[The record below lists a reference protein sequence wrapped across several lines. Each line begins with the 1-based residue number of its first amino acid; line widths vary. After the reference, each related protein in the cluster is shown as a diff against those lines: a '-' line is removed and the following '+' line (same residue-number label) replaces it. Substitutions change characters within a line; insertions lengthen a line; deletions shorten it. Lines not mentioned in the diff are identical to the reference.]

1 MVSCGFVWFRAAGS
15 KISKKCVQKI
25 KSFFSKF
32 HHFSYF
38 CIQNVR
44 ITWKKWRCFFHL
56 FLSLCH
62 HVLIIISSCF
72 CYFQKN
78 VSFSAVIFFWNIFKI
93 HFQAKHFISY
103 RENMQFSL
111 RKRTFSLCVHAVN
124 TRWWHGSRTVSWF
137 WRFYFSRH
145 RRDIFRKS
153 GISKFATER
162 VPFLKMDVLLSFS
175 YSASQNLANL
185 RQNCARRRFVFSSR
199 LQSL

>member
-1 MVSCGFVWFRAAGS
+1 MKMFFFSLIFIIMSSCSYHHIIMFLLF
-15 KISKKCVQKI
+15 SKKRFI
-25 KSFFSKF
+25 
-32 HHFSYF
+32 F
-38 CIQNVR
+38 CSD
-44 ITWKKWRCFFHL
+44 L
-56 FLSLCH
+56 FLE
-62 HVLIIISSCF
+62 
-72 CYFQKN
+72 Y
-78 VSFSAVIFFWNIFKI
+78 FKI
-93 HFQAKHFISY
+93 NFQAKHFISY